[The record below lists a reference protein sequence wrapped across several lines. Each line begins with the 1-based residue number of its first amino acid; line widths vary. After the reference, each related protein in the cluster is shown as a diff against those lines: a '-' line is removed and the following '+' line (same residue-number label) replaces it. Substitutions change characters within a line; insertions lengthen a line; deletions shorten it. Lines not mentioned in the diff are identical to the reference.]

1 MKLYKN
7 WYPYRQST
15 LFNLY
20 LWYLWFYRIF
30 ISQRLRIQSPPPL
43 LLIDFT
49 SFKIFLCFVVLIV
62 NEEKNNHKMK
72 IYVEVAV
79 QVQLCESYFTTGV
92 SVVFARAC
100 KNWKFLHQIF
110 INTEKNR
117 VDNVA
122 NLKIFYS
129 FIKTS

>member
-1 MKLYKN
+1 MIFMVLQDFHK
-7 WYPYRQST
+7 ST
-15 LFNLY
+15 T
-20 LWYLWFYRIF
+20 
-30 ISQRLRIQSPPPL
+30 SHTVPPPL

-100 KNWKFLHQIF
+100 KN
-110 INTEKNR
+110 
-117 VDNVA
+117 
-122 NLKIFYS
+122 
-129 FIKTS
+129 